1 MRPARLVLCEAD
13 GTPALNVTPEGP
25 ANSRCATW
33 STPLNSLTG
42 EVMATLTDAL
52 RALVLCSSTSMVLV
66 SPDSDDLEGH
76 GSPTELAL
84 MEMAW
89 KIAYGLRDSIPA
101 TVEAVRSGWQERGT
115 FDFDSKTKTMSTGW
129 HDPSTAANL
138 CTVKGAPEAI
148 LPRCAGNPMNNTALV
163 AVMDELAS
171 QGLRVL
177 ALAQRTDLSLAN
189 PSDDIARLVH
199 PSPACILRIWGLG
212 GSTVL

>member
-1 MRPARLVLCEAD
+1 MRPSRLVLCEAD
-13 GTPALNVTPEGP
+13 GTPMLNATPDGP

-42 EVMATLTDAL
+42 EVMTTLTNAL
-52 RALVLCSSTSMVLV
+52 RALVLCSSTSMVQV

-89 KIAYGLRDSIPA
+89 KIAYGLRDTMPGTLDS
-101 TVEAVRSGWQERGT
+101 VRSGWEGRGT

-129 HDPSTAANL
+129 HDSSASASL

-148 LPRCAGNPMNNTALV
+148 LPRCAGDPVSNTELV
-163 AVMDELAS
+163 RVMDELAS

-177 ALAQRTDLSLAN
+177 AVAQRTDLSLAN
-189 PSDDIARLVH
+189 PTDDIARLVNRQLQI
-199 PSPACILRIWGLG
+199 P
-212 GSTVL
+212 